1 MFSPN
6 TVKHGPVKN
15 LDLDTF
21 QAVINNPLSKTDQL
35 RYNARNSKMGVN
47 GATENKLDN
56 IIPNSEINLE
66 C

>member
-15 LDLDTF
+15 LHLDTF
-21 QAVINNPLSKTDQL
+21 QAVINNLLSKTGQL
-35 RYNARNSKMGVN
+35 RYNARNSKTGVD

>member
-15 LDLDTF
+15 LHLDTF

-66 C
+66 W

>member
-15 LDLDTF
+15 LHLDTF

>member
-15 LDLDTF
+15 LHLDTF
-21 QAVINNPLSKTDQL
+21 QAVINNLLSKTDQL
-35 RYNARNSKMGVN
+35 RYNARNSKTGVK

>member
-15 LDLDTF
+15 LHLDTF
-21 QAVINNPLSKTDQL
+21 QAVINNLLSKTGQL

>member
-15 LDLDTF
+15 LHLDTF
-21 QAVINNPLSKTDQL
+21 QAVINNLLSKTDQL
-35 RYNARNSKMGVN
+35 RYNARNSKTGVN
-47 GATENKLDN
+47 GATENNLDN

-66 C
+66 W

>member
-21 QAVINNPLSKTDQL
+21 QAVINNLLSKTDQL

>member
-15 LDLDTF
+15 LHLDTF
-21 QAVINNPLSKTDQL
+21 QAVINNLLSKTGQL
-35 RYNARNSKMGVN
+35 RYNARNSKIGVD

>member
-15 LDLDTF
+15 LHLDTF
-21 QAVINNPLSKTDQL
+21 QVVINNLLSKTGQL